1 MSPKLKKSLAVQGS
15 ILAIAGLISK
25 MIGFLYRIPMANI
38 VGNEGNGLYSVS
50 FGIYGIALTLS
61 SYSCP
66 LAVSKLMSARFAQ
79 GKPKNAHKVF
89 RIAQLFAVS
98 TGFIAWMVLLFGAE
112 YLADL
117 YRKPGLEHPLRVLA
131 PTTFVVAVLGTGRG
145 YFQGHRNMV
154 PTAVSQVIEQIVNAV
169 VSIVAAAYFV
179 LLSGG
184 TIKGFVGSVRPV
196 ENLPED
202 FTPAAGGAAGG
213 TLGTLAG
220 ALTAL
225 IFISILF
232 IVGKKAG
239 KAEVSGPDIA
249 DEDEKILW
257 KALLLTIFPVI
268 LSQSVYQLGYTLD
281 DLIFGNIMVRMKGF
295 SERETTILQGIFNT
309 QYNQMINLPAAL
321 ATALASAAIPTI
333 AGAFARK
340 DTSEVLRK
348 TDQVF
353 RYNLLIAI
361 PSTVGLAVLA
371 EPIMKVLFPALGDY
385 LPVAV
390 LLLQTGS
397 LAVVFYT
404 LSTLSAAVLQGCDHM
419 WTPVRHA
426 AISLAIHAV
435 LLSALLIFTDMD
447 VLALIIGNVTFPLVT
462 SVMNIRSLKKLN
474 GYSFDMKNVV
484 LRPTGA
490 AAIMGAFALAVLLLL
505 EYMGVGRIMQLAVP
519 IIAAVVVYSVL
530 IPVLHIMTPE
540 EMASFPVIG
549 KLLRKLMKTG
559 K

>member
-66 LAVSKLMSARFAQ
+66 LAVSTLMSARFAQ
-79 GKPKNAHKVF
+79 GKPTNAHKVF

-131 PTTFVVAVLGTGRG
+131 PTTFIVAVLGTGRG

-184 TIKGFVGSVRPV
+184 TIKGFVGSVRQV

-281 DLIFGNIMVRMKGF
+281 DLIFGNIMVRMKDF

-333 AGAFARK
+333 AGAFAKK

-549 KLLRKLMKTG
+549 KFLRKLMKTG

>member
-1 MSPKLKKSLAVQGS
+1 
-15 ILAIAGLISK
+15 
-25 MIGFLYRIPMANI
+25 MANI
-38 VGNEGNGLYSVS
+38 MGNEGNGLYSVS

-61 SYSCP
+61 SYSAP
-66 LAVSKLMSARFAQ
+66 LAISKLMSARLAQ

-89 RIAQLFAVS
+89 RTAQIFAVT
-98 TGFIAWMVLLFGAE
+98 TGFIAWMVLFFGAE
-112 YLADL
+112 FLAHL
-117 YRKPGLEHPLRVLA
+117 YQKPGLEHPLKVLA
-131 PTTFVVAVLGTGRG
+131 PTTFIVAILGTCRG
-145 YFQGHRNMV
+145 YYQGHRNMV
-154 PTAVSQVIEQIVNAV
+154 PTALSQVIEQIVNAV
-169 VSIVAAAYFV
+169 VSVLAAAYFV

-184 TIKGFVGSVRPV
+184 TIEGFVGSVRHV
-196 ENLPED
+196 ENLPEN

-225 IFISILF
+225 ILF
-232 IVGKKAG
+232 VFMFLFGKKAR
-239 KAEVSGPDIA
+239 KAEISGTDAA
-249 DEDEKILW
+249 DEDEMMIW

-295 SERETTILQGIFNT
+295 TERETTVLQGIFNT

-333 AGAFARK
+333 AGAFAKK

-348 TDQVF
+348 TGQVF

-419 WTPVRHA
+419 WTPVKHA
-426 AISLAIHAV
+426 AISLLMHAV
-435 LLSALLIFTDMD
+435 LLSALLIFTEMD
-447 VLALIIGNVTFPLVT
+447 VIALIIGNVTFPMVT
-462 SVMNIRSLKKLN
+462 SILNIRSLKKLN
-474 GYSFDMKNVV
+474 GYRFDMKNAV
-484 LRPTGA
+484 LRPAGA
-490 AAIMGAFALAVLLLL
+490 AALMGAAALACLLLM
-505 EYMGVGRIMQLAVP
+505 EYLGAHRILQLAIP
-519 IIAAVVVYSVL
+519 MIFAVAVYCFL
-530 IPVLHIMTPE
+530 IPVLHIMTFDE
-540 EMASFPVIG
+540 LCSFPLVG
-549 KLLRKLMKTG
+549 KIIRKFSGRK